1 LFASTLGELPSI
13 VRRIRKDDIL
23 HRDLFAQA
31 VPMTA
36 MNAAEGAEA
45 VALRVRQAAERLL
58 AA

>member
-13 VRRIRKDDIL
+13 VRRITKDDIL
-23 HRDLFAQA
+23 HRDLFTQA